1 MAGGGVFDGGVGG
14 VDDDER
20 SGREELAGLPEQDT
34 RDSVEDILD
43 GDAVVEK
50 RCYEAADE
58 CHVGSSGEAVTYD
71 VADDDGESAAIEEE
85 SFVPIAS
92 DQGRLVGRPVQR
104 GRGQAGEL
112 REGPEQPAVEL
123 GDQLVFGR
131 VEFGAFDDFGA
142 QLGERP

>member
-20 SGREELAGLPEQDT
+20 SGREEMAGLPEQDT

-50 RCYEAADE
+50 RRDEAADE
-58 CHVGSSGEAVTYD
+58 CHVGSSGEAVTHD

-85 SFVPIAS
+85 SFCTNRRRPRPI
-92 DQGRLVGRPVQR
+92 GRP
-104 GRGQAGEL
+104 AGTT
-112 REGPEQPAVEL
+112 RPVVKPASC
-123 GDQLVFGR
+123 GR
-131 VEFGAFDDFGA
+131 VPSSRRWSSATSWCSA
-142 QLGERP
+142 A